1 MTPEEA
7 KFILEAR
14 RPDGSDDAEPQ
25 MAEALAV
32 AKNHPEI
39 RQWLAEQGEFDM
51 LIAGKLSGVSAPAR
65 FRERIVAGRRVG
77 RSRSWW
83 STRRV
88 LPLAAAIAL
97 LLSIGAV
104 WLRSPEG
111 NTVAAFGAHAEKFI
125 HEKWD
130 HKFDLPESDLG
141 RIGEWVSK
149 QDGPAPVDVP
159 SRVAGSKMYGC
170 KLYEWNGHKATLVC
184 FSASDG
190 GTIHLVVTR
199 REGVSNPPGASPV
212 HFSHGEFNMAAWS
225 RGDRVYVA
233 LTSSPRAELEKVL

>member
-14 RPDGSDDAEPQ
+14 RPDGSDDADPQ

-32 AKNHPEI
+32 AKNDPEM
-39 RQWLAEQGEFDM
+39 RRWLAEQEEFDM
-51 LIAGKLSGVSAPAR
+51 AIAGKLSGVSAPVR
-65 FRERIVAGRRVG
+65 LRERIVVGRRVG
-77 RSRSWW
+77 RGRSWL
-83 STRRV
+83 SIRRA

-97 LLSIGAV
+97 LASIGAF
-104 WLRSPEG
+104 WLRSPGG
-111 NTVAAFGAHAEKFI
+111 NTVVAFGVHAEKFI
-125 HEKWD
+125 HGKWD
-130 HKFDLPESDLG
+130 HRFDLPESDLG
-141 RIGEWVSK
+141 RIGDWVAK

-159 SRVAGSKMYGC
+159 SGVSGSKMYGC

-184 FSASDG
+184 FSAADG

-199 REGVSNPPGASPV
+199 REAISNPPGASPV

-233 LTSSPRAELEKVL
+233 LTSSPREELEKVL

>member
-14 RPDGSDDAEPQ
+14 RPDGSDDADPQ

-32 AKNHPEI
+32 AKNHPQI
-39 RQWLAEQGEFDM
+39 SRWLGEQSEFDM
-51 LIAGKLSGVSAPAR
+51 VIAGKLSGVSAPPR
-65 FRERIVAGRRVG
+65 LRERIVAGQCVG
-77 RSRSWW
+77 RGRSWVAF
-83 STRRV
+83 RRL

-104 WLRSPEG
+104 WLRAPGG
-111 NTVAAFGAHAEKFI
+111 NTFAAFGADAEKFI
-125 HEKWD
+125 NEKWD
-130 HKFDLPESDLG
+130 HRFDLPESDFG
-141 RIGEWVSK
+141 RIGEWVAK
-149 QDGPAPVDVP
+149 QDGAAPADVP
-159 SRVAGSKMYGC
+159 PGVAGSKMYGC

-184 FSASDG
+184 FSAADG

-199 REGVSNPPGASPV
+199 REGVSNPPGTSPI
-212 HFSHGEFNMAAWS
+212 HFRHGDFNMAAWS
-225 RGDRVYVA
+225 RGDTVYVA